1 MVKTSKIAK
10 NKNRTTYTKKNKKT
24 KKNKNNKQFIK
35 KTKKV
40 YSENHYKSGD
50 GMLTSVWGPSLW
62 HSLHTMSFNYPIN
75 PTNKDKT
82 NYKKYLMQLQHV
94 LPCKYC
100 RVNLK
105 NNFKQLPL
113 TNKCMESRDTFS
125 MYVYNLHEMINKM
138 LKKKSG
144 LSYDDIR
151 ERYEH
156 FRARCGKKKVNLFK
170 FNNKTKKKH
179 PGCTEPLHKVK
190 SKGIIQIIPQNE
202 KCESIQID
210 NQCVV
215 TN

>member
-1 MVKTSKIAK
+1 MVKTKKNAK
-10 NKNRTTYTKKNKKT
+10 NKNIYTKKNN
-24 KKNKNNKQFIK
+24 KNKKFIK

-62 HSLHTMSFNYPIN
+62 HSLHTISFNYPTN
-75 PTNKDKT
+75 PSKKDKS
-82 NYKKYLMQLQHV
+82 NYKKYLLHLQHV

-100 RVNLK
+100 RINLK

-113 TNKCMESRDTFS
+113 NDKCMESRDTFS
-125 MYVYNLHEMINKM
+125 MYVYNLHEMVNKM

-144 LSYDDIR
+144 LSYEDIR

-156 FRARCGKKKVNLFK
+156 FRARCGKKKVKLFK
-170 FNNKTKKKH
+170 FNKTKKKH
-179 PGCTEPLHKVK
+179 PGCTEPLHKIK
-190 SKGIIQIIPQNE
+190 SKGIIQIVPQNE

-215 TN
+215 TK

>member
-1 MVKTSKIAK
+1 MVKTKKNAK
-10 NKNRTTYTKKNKKT
+10 NKFRHTKKNKI
-24 KKNKNNKQFIK
+24 NNNVEKNNFMN

-40 YSENHYKSGD
+40 YSEEHYKSGD

-62 HSLHTMSFNYPIN
+62 HSLHTISFNYPNN
-75 PTNKDKT
+75 PSKKDKE
-82 NYKKYLMQLQHV
+82 NYKKYIFQLQHV

-100 RVNLK
+100 RINLK

-113 TNKCMESRDTFS
+113 TNACMESRDTFS
-125 MYVYNLHEMINKM
+125 RYIYNLHELINTM
-138 LKKKSG
+138 LKKKSA
-144 LSYDDIR
+144 LTYEDVR

-156 FRARCGKKKVNLFK
+156 FRARCGKRKKVKLFK

-190 SKGIIQIIPQNE
+190 SKGIIQIVPQNE

-210 NQCVV
+210 NKCVV
-215 TN
+215 TK

>member
-1 MVKTSKIAK
+1 MVKTKKNAK
-10 NKNRTTYTKKNKKT
+10 NKFRHTKKNKKNNKVE
-24 KKNKNNKQFIK
+24 KKNFIN

-40 YSENHYKSGD
+40 YSEEHYKSGD

-62 HSLHTMSFNYPIN
+62 HSLHTMSFNYPNN
-75 PTNKDKT
+75 PTQKDKE
-82 NYKKYLMQLQHV
+82 NYKKYIFQLQHV

-100 RVNLK
+100 RINLK

-125 MYVYNLHEMINKM
+125 RYIYNLHELINKM

-144 LSYDDIR
+144 LTYEDVR

-156 FRARCGKKKVNLFK
+156 FRARCGKRKKVKLFK

-190 SKGIIQIIPQNE
+190 SKGIIQIVPQNE
-202 KCESIQID
+202 KCESLQID
-210 NQCVV
+210 NKCVI
-215 TN
+215 TK